1 MLKCLDTMVLI
12 YLVDEA
18 SPFHQRAAEI
28 IERAES
34 GLWRSCLCYQSLLE
48 FTAIV
53 TNEEWVRYPLSPKDA
68 RNFVEK
74 ILKAPQPEIL
84 YTDMH
89 MLRDAFSLMEKYRS
103 QRRRFWET
111 LIAATMLAHGVKTII
126 TTQSRNFH
134 AIREIQVENPF
145 EALFA

>member
-1 MLKCLDTMVLI
+1 VLKCLDTVVLI
-12 YLVDEA
+12 YLVDKA

-28 IERAES
+28 IEQAES
-34 GLWRSCLCYQSLLE
+34 GLWRSCVCYQSLVE
-48 FTAIV
+48 FMALV
-53 TNEEWVRYPLSPKDA
+53 TSEEWVRYPLNPKVA
-68 RNFVEK
+68 SSVIEK

-111 LIAATMLAHGVKTII
+111 VIAATMLAHGVKTII
-126 TTQSRNFH
+126 TTQTRNFH
-134 AIREIQVENPF
+134 AIREIHVENPF
-145 EALFA
+145 EALFV

>member
-1 MLKCLDTMVLI
+1 VIKCLDTMALI
-12 YLVDEA
+12 YLVDKA

-28 IERAES
+28 IEQAES
-34 GLWRSCLCYQSLLE
+34 GLWRSCVCYQSLVE
-48 FTAIV
+48 FMSIV
-53 TNEEWVRYPLSPKDA
+53 TREDWVRYPMNPRAA
-68 RNFVEK
+68 RDFVEN
-74 ILKAPQPEIL
+74 IMKAPQPEIL

-111 LIAATMLAHGVKTII
+111 VIAATMLAHGVKTII
-126 TTQSRNFH
+126 TTQARNFQ

-145 EALFA
+145 EALFI

>member
-1 MLKCLDTMVLI
+1 MALI
-12 YLVDEA
+12 YLVDKA

-28 IERAES
+28 IEQAES
-34 GLWRSCLCYQSLLE
+34 GLWRSCVCYQSLVE
-48 FTAIV
+48 FMSIV
-53 TNEEWVRYPLSPKDA
+53 TREDWVRYPMNPRAA
-68 RNFVEK
+68 RDFVEN
-74 ILKAPQPEIL
+74 IMKAPQPEIL

-111 LIAATMLAHGVKTII
+111 VIAATMLAHGVKTII
-126 TTQSRNFH
+126 TTQARNFQ

-145 EALFA
+145 EALFI

>member
-1 MLKCLDTMVLI
+1 MLKCLDTTILL
-12 YLVDEA
+12 YLMDKA
-18 SPFHQRAAEI
+18 SPYH
-28 IERAES
+28 ERAVEIVEQAEA
-34 GLWRSCLCYQSLLE
+34 GLWRSCVCFTSLVE
-48 FTAIV
+48 FVAI
-53 TNEEWVRYPLSPKDA
+53 TTSEERVRYPMTPKEA
-68 RNFVEK
+68 QNLVEK

-84 YTDMH
+84 YSDTH
-89 MLRDAFSLMEKYRS
+89 IVRAAFDLMERHRG

-126 TTQSRNFH
+126 TTQSRHFQ